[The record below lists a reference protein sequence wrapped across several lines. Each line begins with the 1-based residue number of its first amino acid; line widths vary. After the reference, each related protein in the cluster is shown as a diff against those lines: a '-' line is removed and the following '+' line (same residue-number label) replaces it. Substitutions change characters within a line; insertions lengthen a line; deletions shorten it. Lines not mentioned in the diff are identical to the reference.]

1 MRLQINYLV
10 LMPRLFRKSLFL
22 FSALSIA
29 VCAQSLCPHYLVT
42 SPMVVNIE
50 GRFVNIK
57 HSRVSM
63 DIEWRHHPE
72 SIDTFFVNLPD
83 REQFRFITTGDA
95 RYMETGNANVKRQL
109 ASHHLKENIGETP
122 LKLDDMELLA
132 NGNFLCK
139 EDDDTTKNFRT
150 AFSMMWWSMMT
161 DSLAT
166 PQKVVMRGANHETRI
181 FSIGQW
187 KAFSGEVLPTLVSL
201 SSLNYSGNIWIRSAY
216 PIQALESD
224 PLQKKVAPKVRPIPE
239 LFLKIPVKRK
249 REIPLILKLNQE
261 LLSE

>member
-1 MRLQINYLV
+1 
-10 LMPRLFRKSLFL
+10 MPLFLRKSLFFL
-22 FSALSIA
+22 GALSI
-29 VCAQSLCPHYLVT
+29 VVSAQSLCPLYLAAA
-42 SPMVVNIE
+42 PMVVNIE
-50 GRFVNIK
+50 GRFVNVK

-83 REQFRFITTGDA
+83 REQFRFITTGSS
-95 RYMETGNANVKRQL
+95 RYLEMGASKVKRQL
-109 ASHHLKENIGETP
+109 ASHHLKETIGETP

-132 NGNFLCK
+132 NGQFLCK
-139 EDDDTTKNFRT
+139 EDNDTTEKNFRT
-150 AFSMMWWSMMT
+150 AFSTTWWSMMADT
-161 DSLAT
+161 LPT
-166 PQKVVMRGANHETRI
+166 PQKIVMRGANHETRI

-187 KAFSGEVLPTLVSL
+187 KVFSGEILPTLISL

-224 PLQKKVAPKVRPIPE
+224 PLQKKVAPKIRPIPE

>member
-1 MRLQINYLV
+1 
-10 LMPRLFRKSLFL
+10 MPRFFRKSFL
-22 FSALSIA
+22 ITAALSIA
-29 VCAQSLCPHYLVT
+29 VSAQSLCPHYLVT
-42 SPMVVNIE
+42 TPMVVNIE
-50 GRFVNIK
+50 GRFINIK

-63 DIEWRHHPE
+63 DMEWRHHPE

-83 REQFRFITTGDA
+83 REQFRFITTGSS
-95 RYMETGNANVKRQL
+95 RYLEMGPSKIKRQL

-132 NGNFLCK
+132 NGQFLCK
-139 EDDDTTKNFRT
+139 DDKDTSETNFRT
-150 AFSMMWWSMMT
+150 AFSTTWWSMMSDT
-161 DSLAT
+161 LPT

-181 FSIGQW
+181 FGIGQW
-187 KAFSGEVLPTLVSL
+187 KVFSGEVLPTLVSL
-201 SSLNYSGNIWIRSAY
+201 TSLNYSGNIWIRSAY